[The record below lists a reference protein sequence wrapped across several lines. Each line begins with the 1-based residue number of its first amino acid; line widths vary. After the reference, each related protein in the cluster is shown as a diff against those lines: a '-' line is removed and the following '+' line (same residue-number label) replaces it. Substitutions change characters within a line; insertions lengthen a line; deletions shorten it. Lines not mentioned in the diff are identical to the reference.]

1 MVFNMGRKILR
12 EIIAPLSVV
21 LIVLGA
27 LSFLMGAIWIWF
39 SNVEIWVLSSIVES
53 LNNWNYYLF
62 VIGIV
67 LLITGAWYLYDFFR
81 KRKFL
86 LDEIKTDKRS
96 DLVKR
101 KAELEDI
108 VKRLPRKY
116 EKMLEDKKR
125 ELKIK

>member
-1 MVFNMGRKILR
+1 MGRNILR

-27 LSFLMGAIWIWF
+27 LSFLMGTIWIWF
-39 SNVEIWVLSSIVES
+39 SNVEIWVLSNIVES

-67 LLITGAWYLYDFFR
+67 LLITGVWYSYDFFR

-86 LDEIKTDKRS
+86 LEEIKTDRRS
-96 DLVKR
+96 ELIKR

-108 VKRLPRKY
+108 VKRLPKKY
-116 EKMLEDKKR
+116 ERMLEDKKR

>member
-1 MVFNMGRKILR
+1 LR

-27 LSFLMGAIWIWF
+27 LSFLMGTIWIWF
-39 SNVEIWVLSSIVES
+39 SNAEIWMLSSIVES

-86 LDEIKTDKRS
+86 LEEIKTDRRS

-108 VKRLPRKY
+108 VKRLPKKY